1 MKLSIKPKQKYL
13 GANDPLL
20 ISAYYDILIDGHK
33 LPTGVKKIEISME
46 AGEKPELII
55 HADLGQLHLDVNAL
69 VKLAKETNG

>member
-55 HADLGQLHLDVNAL
+55 HADLGQLHLDLNTLAKL
-69 VKLAKETNG
+69 VKETND